1 MKIAVISDIHGNIF
15 ALDEVLKDIK
25 KQNVDCIICLGD
37 LVGYGCNPNEV
48 IQRIREEKIL
58 CIKGNYDASVIDKD
72 YTFIRENEVNS
83 FSLPWAIKTVTEE
96 NIKFLNE
103 LPSNIILD
111 VGSKKIQ
118 FVHGSPRKINEYLT
132 EGYEKIDEVINEF
145 NYDVLVCAHTH
156 IPYIKE
162 VNSKLIIN
170 DGSVGKP
177 KNGTP
182 KATYLIISTT
192 NNNITLEIISVSYDY
207 KKIMSKMEELD
218 FPEKLIKSYELGKE

>member
-15 ALDEVLKDIK
+15 ALNEVLKDIE
-25 KQNVDCIICLGD
+25 KQNVNYTICLGD

-48 IQRIREEKIL
+48 VERIRNEKIP

-83 FSLPWAIKTVTEE
+83 FSLPWAVKTVTDE
-96 NIKFLNE
+96 NIDFLKE
-103 LPSNIILD
+103 LPSSITLEFND
-111 VGSKKIQ
+111 QKIQ

-132 EGYEKIDEVINEF
+132 EDYDKIYEVINEF

-156 IPYIKE
+156 IPYVRKVE
-162 VNSKLIIN
+162 SKTIIN

-182 KATYLIISTT
+182 NGTYLIL
-192 NNNITLEIISVSYDY
+192 NITEDSLIPEIHSVSYDY
-207 KKIMSKMEELD
+207 KRIMDIMKNLD
-218 FPEKLIKSYELGKE
+218 FPEKLVRSYELGRE

>member
-1 MKIAVISDIHGNIF
+1 MKIAVISDIHGNIY

-25 KQNVDCIICLGD
+25 RQNVNFTICLGD

-48 IQRIREEKIL
+48 IERIRDEKIL
-58 CIKGNYDASVIDKD
+58 CIKGNYDASVVDKD
-72 YTFIRENEVNS
+72 YTFIRENEINS
-83 FSLPWAIKTVTEE
+83 FSLPWAVKTVTDE
-96 NIKFLNE
+96 NIKFLRE
-103 LPSNIILD
+103 LPSTTVLEFNN
-111 VGSKKIQ
+111 KKIQ

-132 EGYEKIDEVINEF
+132 EDYEKINEVIDDF
-145 NYDVLVCAHTH
+145 NYDILVCAHTH

-162 VNSKLIIN
+162 IENKLIIN

-182 KATYLIISTT
+182 HGTYTILNISPD
-192 NNNITLEIISVSYDY
+192 NFNAEIITVPYAFE
-207 KKIMSKMEELD
+207 KIMSKMKKLD